1 VQYTLGA
8 ATAVEIEISR
18 PAILSLLWLFA
29 LSAVS
34 PGDAIARTQVAPAGA
49 IADFFI
55 EA

>member
-18 PAILSLLWLFA
+18 PAILSLLQPFA
-29 LSAVS
+29 LPGVS
-34 PGDAIARTQVAPAGA
+34 SGNIIARTRLVPAGA
-49 IADFFI
+49 IAEFFI